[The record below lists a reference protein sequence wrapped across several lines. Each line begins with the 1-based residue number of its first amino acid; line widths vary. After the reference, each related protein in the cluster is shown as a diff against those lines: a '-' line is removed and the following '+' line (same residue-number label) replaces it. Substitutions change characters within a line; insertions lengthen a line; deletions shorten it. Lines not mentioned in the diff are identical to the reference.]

1 MRFRAVEIVAVLME
15 IRRFFCSP
23 RIADTVA

>member
-1 MRFRAVEIVAVLME
+1 MRFRAVVIVAVLME

-23 RIADTVA
+23 RMADTVA